1 MGSSPRIFRAV
12 PNGQVTRARTPIAV
26 VATMRWST
34 GEVMAMPAEALAWT
48 REAVEVS
55 WTPPGG
61 PTRTDWIPAADV
73 RRAGG
78 PPLRA
83 PSEGSAPSGEL
94 PRSPTRHR
102 PRW

>member
-1 MGSSPRIFRAV
+1 MGSSPRIFRAL
-12 PNGQVTRARTPIAV
+12 PQGTVTRARSPIAV

-34 GEVMAMPAEALAWT
+34 GEVLAVPAEALAWT

-78 PPLRA
+78 PPLRGTNA
-83 PSEGSAPSGEL
+83 PPPGEL

>member
-1 MGSSPRIFRAV
+1 MASSPRIFRAV
-12 PNGQVTRARTPIAV
+12 PEGPATRAPTPIAV
-26 VATMRWST
+26 VATVRWST
-34 GEVMAMPAEALAWT
+34 GEVTAVPAEAVAWT
-48 REAVEVS
+48 REAVEIS

-61 PTRTDWIPAADV
+61 PTRTDWIPAGDV

-78 PPLRA
+78 PRLD
-83 PSEGSAPSGEL
+83 APSGRPTGDL

>member
-1 MGSSPRIFRAV
+1 MTSSPRIFRSV
-12 PNGQVTRARTPIAV
+12 PNGPATRADSPIPV
-26 VATMRWST
+26 VATVRWST
-34 GEVMAMPAEALAWT
+34 GEVMAVPAEAVAWT
-48 REAVEVS
+48 REAVEIS

-61 PTRTDWIPAADV
+61 PTRTDWIPAGDV

-83 PSEGSAPSGEL
+83 RDPAPTGDL